1 MTEEELAEGPYQNTI
16 NFDNT
21 TGAFSYTQGYNN
33 YEYVYSTGTTYILSQ
48 LYEAEIDFDLEIVSG
63 SGEERYRNNEG
74 SLGVDEYNCDLMWD
88 LSVVENT
95 GIDCTDC
102 DFSFVVTAT
111 TQSNS
116 DIIDDGSCDFDDNT
130 FGYGINTNYPGYEGT
145 AVMMYGSGS
154 ADGNNVNIEEWGGW
168 FINMTEE
175 ELAEGPY
182 QNTINFDITTGAF
195 SYTQGYNNYE
205 YVYMSAE

>member
-1 MTEEELAEGPYQNTI
+1 
-16 NFDNT
+16 
-21 TGAFSYTQGYNN
+21 
-33 YEYVYSTGTTYILSQ
+33 
-48 LYEAEIDFDLEIVSG
+48 
-63 SGEERYRNNEG
+63 EG

-168 FINMTEE
+168 FVNMTEE

-182 QNTINFDITTGAF
+182 QNTINFDNTTGAF

-205 YVYMSAE
+205 YVYSTGTTYIVSQLYEAEIDFDLEIVSGSGEERYRNNEGSLGVDE